1 MAHRTRPSFA
11 AMRAS
16 ARAVLVGPQ
25 LAAFLP
31 AIMLGAYWFGGEG
44 VLLTVAVIFP
54 ALMAFAGLVTRP
66 GTRPGR
72 RDGTTGLPDRQALV
86 HHVGAALAPGATED
100 RDMRICLALEID
112 GAARLRDTYGPE
124 GFENILRATTARLR
138 DTLRESDFV
147 ASLGRA
153 RFGIALGKSPRVDL
167 ETMLQLA
174 ARLQKAFSVPI
185 MVDAAPVPMTA
196 SVGFALPSRVEDQT
210 GEAFVGAAE
219 SALDEAKRAG
229 PGSVRAF
236 AKGMRA
242 RVELPEDM
250 VREVIHALEAGE
262 IQAWFQPQISTDT
275 GALSG
280 FEALAR
286 WHHPDKGLVAPGAFL
301 PVIAETGLF
310 ERLGE
315 IMLDQSLSAIREWD
329 RAGLAVPA
337 VAVNLSSDELQNPK
351 LFDRIRWEL
360 DRYDLAP
367 ERLTLEVLEDV
378 VARSDDDAI
387 TRNIAALSKLGCGI
401 DLDDFGTGHASI
413 ANIRRF
419 AVSRIKIDRSFV
431 THVDTDRD
439 QQNMVD
445 AILTMAD
452 RLGLDTVAEGVESHG
467 EHAMLA
473 QLGCR
478 HVQGYS
484 IAKPMPLGDVGDW
497 VRTHRQKLVRP
508 PKIPHGA
515 A

>member
-1 MAHRTRPSFA
+1 VAI
-11 AMRAS
+11 
-16 ARAVLVGPQ
+16 RAVLVGPQ

-66 GTRPGR
+66 GPRPHGR
-72 RDGTTGLPDRQALV
+72 DSTTGLPDRQALV
-86 HHVGAALAPGATED
+86 HHVDTALTPGAMAD
-100 RDMRICLALEID
+100 GDMRICLALEID
-112 GAARLRDTYGPE
+112 DIGRMQDSYGAE
-124 GFENILRATTARLR
+124 GVDRILRTCTGRLR
-138 DTLRESDFV
+138 DTLRDSDV
-147 ASLGRA
+147 IASLGRGA
-153 RFGIALGKSPRVDL
+153 FGIALGKSPRVDL

-174 ARLQKAFSVPI
+174 ARLQDVL
-185 MVDAAPVPMTA
+185 AAPVMLDAARVPVTA
-196 SVGFALPSRVEDQT
+196 SIGFALPSRIADQT
-210 GEAFVGAAE
+210 GEAFVAAAE

-236 AKGMRA
+236 AKGMRP
-242 RVELPEDM
+242 RVELPDNI
-250 VREVIHALEAGE
+250 VKEVVHALEAGE
-262 IQAWFQPQISTDT
+262 FEAWFQPQISTDT
-275 GALSG
+275 AALSG

-286 WHHPDKGLVAPGAFL
+286 WRHPDKGLVAPGAFL
-301 PVIAETGLF
+301 PAIAAAGLF

-315 IMLDQSLSAIREWD
+315 VMLYQSLSAIREWD
-329 RAGLAVPA
+329 RAGLDVPG
-337 VAVNLSSDELQNPK
+337 VALNLSSDELQNPK

-360 DRYDLAP
+360 DRFDLDP
-367 ERLTLEVLEDV
+367 KRLTLEVLEDV

-387 TRNIAALSKLGCGI
+387 TRNIAALSQLGCGI

-484 IAKPMPLGDVGDW
+484 IAKPMPVGEVAGW
-497 VRTHRQKLVRP
+497 IRTYRQKLSKP
-508 PKIPHGA
+508 PRIPHGA

>member
-1 MAHRTRPSFA
+1 MAQRIRPSLA
-11 AMRAS
+11 ASRATI
-16 ARAVLVGPQ
+16 RAMLVGPQ

-66 GTRPGR
+66 GPRRQR

-86 HHVGAALAPGATED
+86 DHLDAALTPGATAD
-100 RDMRICLALEID
+100 GDLRLCVTLEID
-112 GAARLRDTYGPE
+112 DTGRMQESYGAE
-124 GFENILRATTARLR
+124 GVDKILRACTRRLQDALR
-138 DTLRESDFV
+138 DSDLI
-147 ASLGRA
+147 ATLGRG

-167 ETMLQLA
+167 ETMLQLS
-174 ARLQKAFSVPI
+174 ARLQESLAAPV
-185 MVDAAPVPMTA
+185 MVDAARVLVTA
-196 SVGFALPSRVEDQT
+196 SVGFALPSRVAEQT
-210 GEAFVGAAE
+210 GEAFLGAAE
-219 SALDEAKRAG
+219 SALDEARRAG

-236 AKGMRA
+236 AKGMRP
-242 RVELPEDM
+242 RVDLPVNILKDV
-250 VREVIHALEAGE
+250 VRALETGE

-286 WHHPDKGLVAPGAFL
+286 WRHPEKGLVAPGAFL
-301 PVIAETGLF
+301 PAVAAAGLF

-315 IMLDQSLSAIREWD
+315 VMLYQSLSAIREWD
-329 RAGLAVPA
+329 RAGLEVPS

-360 DRYDLAP
+360 DRFDLAP
-367 ERLTLEVLEDV
+367 NRLTLEVLEDV

-387 TRNIAALSKLGCGI
+387 TRNIAALSRLGCGI

-419 AVSRIKIDRSFV
+419 DVSRIKIDRSFV

-484 IAKPMPLGDVGDW
+484 IAKPMPLDEVADW
-497 VRTHRQKLVRP
+497 IRTYRQKLAKP
-508 PKIPHGA
+508 PKIPHGVA
-515 A
+515 

>member
-11 AMRAS
+11 ALRTS
-16 ARAVLVGPQ
+16 ARTVLVGPQ

-66 GTRPGR
+66 NTRPGR

-86 HHVGAALAPGATED
+86 HHVDAAFTPGATAD
-100 RDMRICLALEID
+100 GDLRICLALEID
-112 GAARLRDTYGPE
+112 DIARLRDTYGPE
-124 GFENILRATTARLR
+124 GLEKILRAATVRLR
-138 DTLRESDFV
+138 DTLRESDFI

-167 ETMLQLA
+167 ETMLQLS
-174 ARLQKAFSVPI
+174 ARLQDAFAAPI
-185 MVDAAPVPMTA
+185 MVDAARVAVTV
-196 SVGFALPSRVEDQT
+196 SVGFALPSRVAAQT
-210 GEAFVGAAE
+210 GEALVGAAE
-219 SALDEAKRAG
+219 SALDEARRAG

-236 AKGMRA
+236 AKGMRP
-242 RVELPEDM
+242 RVELPENILKD
-250 VREVIHALEAGE
+250 VVHALEAGE

-280 FEALAR
+280 LEALAR
-286 WHHPDKGLVAPGAFL
+286 WQHPDKGLVAPGAFL
-301 PVIAETGLF
+301 PAIAEAGLF

-315 IMLDQSLSAIREWD
+315 IMLFQSLSAIREWD
-329 RAGLAVPA
+329 RAGLEVPG

-360 DRYDLAP
+360 DRFDLAP
-367 ERLTLEVLEDV
+367 NRLTLEVLEDV

-387 TRNIAALSKLGCGI
+387 TRNIAALSQLGCGI

-431 THVDTDRD
+431 THADTDRD

-478 HVQGYS
+478 NVQGYS
-484 IAKPMPLGDVGDW
+484 IAKPMPPGDVAAW
-497 VRTHRQKLVRP
+497 VRDHRQKLVRP
-508 PKIPHGA
+508 PQIPHGA